1 MSVNQFLLVSDPI
14 PKRQADTL
22 RFGYDGNLR
31 VNGYGYVKFWSEK
44 VTEYVVV
51 ECFVELK
58 RQRNQKIQK
67 KAQIIAPHPP
77 THPPTSGSLNSPV
90 FSIFL
95 CTNVSL
101 VTTHR

>member
-44 VTEYVVV
+44 VTEHVVV

-58 RQRNQKIQK
+58 RQENKRYK
-67 KAQIIAPHPP
+67 KKWPKSLHHTYP
-77 THPPTSGSLNSPV
+77 THPRQV
-90 FSIFL
+90 
-95 CTNVSL
+95 
-101 VTTHR
+101 R